1 VLAAN
6 SVSAPVSA
14 PAPAQGEYRKVN
26 FFEARLDMNE
36 DEREKE
42 GL

>member
-1 VLAAN
+1 VKKR
-6 SVSAPVSA
+6 
-14 PAPAQGEYRKVN
+14 GEYRKVN
-26 FFEARLDMNE
+26 VFEARLDMNE